1 MGAFEFGQ
9 EDDGYGV
16 RREVGGQLFEGFA
29 AGFAG
34 LAAGQKAVDNAGA
47 MIENTKK
54 FKESGSELRKSINDE
69 LDEREAD
76 NNFLNMDPEAPKVSF
91 TSEENPEPSSLAIV
105 CRTEEI
111 SKKEDSAESLDS
123 EEAEEQQSPWQRIA
137 RVFRK
142 IWEGMRS
149 VLGIGGK
156 KGKTS

>member
-1 MGAFEFGQ
+1 MSDA
-9 EDDGYGV
+9 
-16 RREVGGQLFEGFA
+16 GGDCLPLIRA
-29 AGFAG
+29 
-34 LAAGQKAVDNAGA
+34 LAKHR
-47 MIENTKK
+47 
-54 FKESGSELRKSINDE
+54 SLS
-69 LDEREAD
+69 LDEYER
-76 NNFLNMDPEAPKVSF
+76 L
-91 TSEENPEPSSLAIV
+91 IV

-149 VLGIGGK
+149 VLGIGKK